1 MAAIKSVY
9 VPSLYEVTYSQDGL
23 VNNITPAKGVS
34 PSVKRRI
41 LDKLPPVVTKP
52 VVPFTETVQDR
63 GTVEISRGCVHNCR
77 FCHAGVI
84 YRPVRERP
92 PQEIVKAV
100 EEIMANCGYDE
111 ISLLSLST
119 SDYSCIKELLN
130 SLAEYQHCHCLAISL
145 PSLRIDRSSL
155 KLVQTLAR
163 QRKTGLTLAPEAGSQ
178 RLQRVINK
186 VTAEDELMATA
197 EAAFASGFTTLKLY
211 FMVGLPTETM
221 EDIESTI
228 ELINRVFALGKK
240 SVGRRP
246 QLRINLGTFVPK
258 AHTPFQW
265 LPQEATEELNSR
277 HQRLKEGLR
286 QRRIRLSWQDPDV
299 STLEAVLSRGDRR
312 LGQVILNAFKLG
324 STFDSWSEH
333 FNYMNW
339 LNAFRKVGLKPDFYA
354 RRQRSTNEILPWS
367 HIDSGISPGF
377 LKREYRRALKGHTTE
392 DCRNG
397 ACYACGLEKSQP
409 QCIEK
414 QAKN

>member
-1 MAAIKSVY
+1 
-9 VPSLYEVTYSQDGL
+9 
-23 VNNITPAKGVS
+23 
-34 PSVKRRI
+34 
-41 LDKLPPVVTKP
+41 
-52 VVPFTETVQDR
+52 
-63 GTVEISRGCVHNCR
+63 
-77 FCHAGVI
+77 
-84 YRPVRERP
+84 
-92 PQEIVKAV
+92 
-100 EEIMANCGYDE
+100 
-111 ISLLSLST
+111 
-119 SDYSCIKELLN
+119 
-130 SLAEYQHCHCLAISL
+130 
-145 PSLRIDRSSL
+145 
-155 KLVQTLAR
+155 
-163 QRKTGLTLAPEAGSQ
+163 
-178 RLQRVINK
+178 
-186 VTAEDELMATA
+186 MATA
-197 EAAFASGFTTLKLY
+197 EAAFASGLTTLKLY

-286 QRRIRLSWQDPDV
+286 RRRIRLSWQDPDV

-339 LNAFRKVGLKPDFYA
+339 LNAFKKAGLKPDFYA

-367 HIDSGISPGF
+367 HIDSGISPSF
-377 LKREYRRALKGHTTE
+377 LKREYRRAFKGHTTE